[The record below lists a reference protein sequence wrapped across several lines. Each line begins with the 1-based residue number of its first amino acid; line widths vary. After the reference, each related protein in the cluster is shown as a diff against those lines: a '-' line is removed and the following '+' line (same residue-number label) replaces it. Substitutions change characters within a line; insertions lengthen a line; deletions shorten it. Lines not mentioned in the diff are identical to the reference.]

1 MLVKKIITPEGVCC
15 RVDDD
20 AYRGAAPEEIAR
32 RREAFERTVMRLM
45 AAEGGTSSG
54 EKGAAVS
61 VDTAHKACYTAIPRG
76 KDGKTAHAGTHGEA
90 DESGR

>member
-45 AAEGGTSSG
+45 AAEEGASSG
-54 EKGAAVS
+54 EKGTAAL

-76 KDGKTAHAGTHGEA
+76 KDGKTAHSDTHSET
-90 DESGR
+90 EEP

>member
-1 MLVKKIITPEGVCC
+1 MLVKEIITPEGVCC

-20 AYRGAAPEEIAR
+20 AYRSAAPEEIAR

-45 AAEGGTSSG
+45 AAEKGVSSCQKG
-54 EKGAAVS
+54 EAVS

-76 KDGKTAHAGTHGEA
+76 KTAHSDTHSET
-90 DESGR
+90 EEP